1 MEFLSVFFPGISTW
15 LIFSLEFPSVFSLE
29 FFLVHFFS
37 GIPIRFIFFSVN
49 DRKSKD
55 GDRLEMV
62 HKLGLYQVS
71 SEVRSAVNH
80 GLDAAVAK
88 DSLSK
93 VAARFRLPFDFCFQ
107 LDKVL
112 FFLLIVSYFWLHSVR
127 IIRR

>member
-112 FFLLIVSYFWLHSVR
+112 FFC
-127 IIRR
+127 